1 MDSLTD
7 SIAASYGITRIKLR
21 NIFRFYK
28 LFLHILDKGDNFIVA
43 VIPEAAQYGKNKKC
57 LPFLIINTIFSTMTK
72 QRIETMDQTDLSQDQ
87 KKINSITIWGMV
99 INIILSAIKI
109 LAGIIVKSVALIADG
124 IHSLSDLVTDVAVL
138 VSSKAAR
145 RPADISH
152 PYGHGKIET
161 IGTQVIGLIL
171 LIVGGGIGWSA
182 VHSLYHH
189 EKFFPGPAVAII
201 ALLSVIVKELLFQF
215 TQKLAKQI
223 YSSSLYANAW
233 HHRSDAFSSVAVL
246 IGGGLSLVGF
256 GYGDQIA
263 GLVVGIMIIA
273 VAGKILFDGIKE
285 LSEHAIDRATIAII
299 EQSLNNH
306 QEVNLWHKLR
316 TRKIGAELFVD
327 VHIHV
332 DPGLSVYESHR
343 LTKEIETS
351 IQEQLPLPVNILIH
365 VEPCLQQNSDE

>member
-1 MDSLTD
+1 MTN
-7 SIAASYGITRIKLR
+7 YIK
-21 NIFRFYK
+21 Y
-28 LFLHILDKGDNFIVA
+28 
-43 VIPEAAQYGKNKKC
+43 KKC
-57 LPFLIINTIFSTMTK
+57 LPFLIIRTIFSVITK
-72 QRIETMDQTDLSQDQ
+72 QRIDKMDQSNLSQDQ

-109 LAGIIVKSVALIADG
+109 LAGSIVKSVALIADG

-145 RPADISH
+145 RPADTSH

-161 IGTQVIGLIL
+161 IGTLFIGLIL

-182 VHSLYHH
+182 VHSLYHG
-189 EKFFPGPAVAII
+189 EKFFPGPIVAII
-201 ALLSVIVKELLFQF
+201 AFVSVVAKELLFQF

-223 YSSSLYANAW
+223 HSSSLYANAW
-233 HHRSDAFSSVAVL
+233 HHRSDALSSVAVL
-246 IGGGLSLVGF
+246 IGGGLSLFGL
-256 GYGDQIA
+256 GYGDQLA

-285 LSEHAIDRATIAII
+285 LSEHAIDRESIKII
-299 EQSLNNH
+299 EQTLNNH

-332 DPGLSVYESHR
+332 DPDLSVFTSHK
-343 LTKEIETS
+343 LTKEIEES
-351 IQEQLPLPVNILIH
+351 IQDQLPLPVNILIH

>member
-1 MDSLTD
+1 MT
-7 SIAASYGITRIKLR
+7 
-21 NIFRFYK
+21 
-28 LFLHILDKGDNFIVA
+28 
-43 VIPEAAQYGKNKKC
+43 EQ
-57 LPFLIINTIFSTMTK
+57 IIDTVDHP
-72 QRIETMDQTDLSQDQ
+72 DQSQDQ

-109 LAGIIVKSVALIADG
+109 LAGSIVRSVALIADG

-161 IGTQVIGLIL
+161 IGTQLIGLVL
-171 LIVGGGIGWSA
+171 LIVGVGIGYSA
-182 VHSLYHH
+182 AHSLYHH
-189 EKFFPGPAVAII
+189 EKSFPGPAVAVI
-201 ALLSVIVKELLFQF
+201 ALVSVIAKELLFQF

-223 YSSSLYANAW
+223 HSSSLYANAW

-246 IGGGLSLVGF
+246 IGGGLSLIGF
-256 GYGDQIA
+256 GSGDQLA

-273 VAGKILFDGIKE
+273 VAGKIIFEGLKE
-285 LSEHAIDRATIAII
+285 LSEHAIDRESIKII
-299 EQSLNNH
+299 EQTLNNH

-332 DPGLSVYESHR
+332 DPDLSVYESHK
-343 LTKEIETS
+343 LTKEIEKS
-351 IQEQLPLPVNILIH
+351 IQDQLPLPVNILIH
-365 VEPCLQQNSDE
+365 VEPGLPQNSDE